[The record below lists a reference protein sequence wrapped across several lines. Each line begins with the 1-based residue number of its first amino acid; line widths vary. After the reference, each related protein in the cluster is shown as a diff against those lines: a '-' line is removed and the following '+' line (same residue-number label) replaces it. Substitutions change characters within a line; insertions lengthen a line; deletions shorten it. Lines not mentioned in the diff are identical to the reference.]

1 MAGAAI
7 TAAILLQCVVLICQD
22 SQFFFCSFIPIRSAG
37 CSSPP
42 GAGPGRGGEWR
53 QQEKD
58 EEEAAGRRA
67 GQGADGRRGGG
78 AATGAA
84 GGSGKAA
91 ARQGW
96 PPGAVAGWLHG
107 S

>member
-1 MAGAAI
+1 MSGAHGPARPSLSSAGPAGQGNAKGTGAI
-7 TAAILLQCVVLICQD
+7 PT
-22 SQFFFCSFIPIRSAG
+22 AG

-53 QQEKD
+53 QQDKD